1 MPRLFTGLEIPADIG
16 MRLSLLS
23 GGLRNARWIE
33 RGDYHITLRFI
44 GDIEDRLADEVAD
57 ALGRIHR
64 DPIEI
69 RLGGLDAFGKDK
81 PHSIFARVEPTPEL
95 AELQAEQ
102 ERIIQRLGLPAERRK
117 FTPHMT
123 LCACAA
129 AQARMKWHAG
139 FPCMEISRPRPSRQ
153 AVSCCF
159 LRKPPPAAAPISSR
173 KPIRWRPEAACAYSA
188 GRGFDA
194 EVGPMARM
202 TAFGTWK
209 SR

>member
-44 GDIEDRLADEVAD
+44 GDIEDRLADEIAD

-64 DPIEI
+64 NPIEI

-123 LCACAA
+123 LCRLRGGSSADEVARWLA
-129 AQARMKWHAG
+129 MHGDFQAPT
-139 FPCMEISRPRPSRQ
+139 FT
-153 AVSCCF
+153 
-159 LRKPPPAAAPISSR
+159 
-173 KPIRWRPEAACAYSA
+173 A
-188 GRGFDA
+188 GRFVLFSSKASTGG
-194 EVGPMARM
+194 GPYLIEEAYPL
-202 TAFGTWK
+202 AA
-209 SR
+209 